1 MPRAKPP
8 DEPCPTLAVV
18 EACRFRPS
26 FSQLEPADQAALLL
40 NCASVAGPA
49 LRECEGRRRVLMEWI
64 GEE

>member
-1 MPRAKPP
+1 
-8 DEPCPTLAVV
+8 VV

-26 FSQLEPADQAALLL
+26 FSLLEPADQAALLL

-64 GEE
+64 QRE